1 VSKELVINSVSG
13 QVEIALME
21 NGQLAELHRDQ
32 GNNGY
37 AVGDIFLGRVR
48 KVLPSL
54 NAAFVDVGHERDAF
68 LHYLDLGPHY
78 KTQQRYAKRVM
89 QGKQPVPDLGNFKK
103 DPEIDKKGKIKD
115 EVSASQLVLVQVAK
129 EPISS
134 KGPRLTAE
142 VTLPGRFLVL
152 VPFSEKVSLSG
163 RIKSEKERTRLKRL
177 MQSIRPPGFGII
189 VRTVAEEK
197 GAADL
202 HSDLEDL
209 VSRWGEMHKR
219 LKNAKPG
226 KRVLGELNKT
236 SAVLRDVLTP
246 DCTSIRVNDAKL
258 GDEVKTYLQNI
269 APEKES
275 IVKVSKD
282 RDLFNA
288 MSIHRQIKA
297 AFSKQVNLRSG
308 AYLIIE
314 QTEAMHVIDVNSGG
328 RKSGAKDQEENALHT
343 NLECCEEIARVL
355 RLRDMGGIICID
367 FIDMAKREHNKQLT
381 DAMKK
386 AMKGDKAKHNIQP
399 PSRFGVVEMTR
410 QRVRPVAD
418 VKTSEKCPT
427 CRGTGEVKASIL
439 FTDSIEAGIRGVTEG
454 KSLKRITIMLHP
466 IIEAYVKQ
474 GWWNSILK
482 GWQRDYGLKVH
493 LESNS
498 SMEILEFHMYNDQ
511 GEELDIPGS
520 SAG

>member
-1 VSKELVINSVSG
+1 MSKELVINSISG
-13 QVEIALME
+13 EVEIALLE
-21 NGQLAELHRDQ
+21 NGQLVELHRDQ
-32 GNNGY
+32 GSNGY

-68 LHYLDLGPHY
+68 LHYLDLGPFY
-78 KTQQRYAKRVM
+78 RTQQRYVKRVM

-142 VTLPGRFLVL
+142 VTLPGRYIVL
-152 VPFSEKVSLSG
+152 VPFSDKVSLSS
-163 RIKSEKERTRLKRL
+163 RIKTEEERTRLRRL

-189 VRTVAEEK
+189 VRTVAENK

-202 HSDLEDL
+202 HQDLEDL
-209 VSRWGEMHKR
+209 VARWGEMHKKLR
-219 LKNAKPG
+219 NAKPG

-236 SAVLRDVLTP
+236 SAVLRDVLTA
-246 DCTSIRVNDAKL
+246 DCTSIRVNDGKL
-258 GDEVKTYLQNI
+258 GDEVKTYLQSI
-269 APEKES
+269 APDKES

-282 RDLFNA
+282 KDLFNTL
-288 MSIHRQIKA
+288 SIHRQIKA
-297 AFSKQVNLRSG
+297 AFSKQVNLKSG
-308 AYLIIE
+308 AYVIIE
-314 QTEAMHVIDVNSGG
+314 QTEAMHVIDINSGG

-343 NLECCEEIARVL
+343 NLECCDEIARLL

-381 DAMKK
+381 DALKE
-386 AMKGDKAKHNIQP
+386 AMKADKAKHNILP

-427 CRGTGEVKASIL
+427 CHGSGTIQASIL
-439 FTDSIEAGIRGVTEG
+439 FTDTVESSIRKVSES
-454 KSLKRITIMLHP
+454 KLHQRITIMLHP
-466 IIEAYVKQ
+466 IIEAYIKQ

-482 GWQRDYGLKVH
+482 KWQRTHGMKIHV
-493 LESNS
+493 ESNS
-498 SMEILEFHMYNDQ
+498 SMEMLEFHLYSES
-511 GEELDIPGS
+511 GEELD
-520 SAG
+520 

>member
-1 VSKELVINSVSG
+1 MSKELVINSVSG
-13 QVEIALME
+13 EVEIALLE
-21 NGQLAELHRDQ
+21 NGQLVELHRDQ
-32 GNNGY
+32 GNKGY

-78 KTQQRYAKRVM
+78 RTQQRYAKRVM

-115 EVSASQLVLVQVAK
+115 EVSSSQLVLVQVAK

-142 VTLPGRFLVL
+142 VTLPGRYIVL
-152 VPFSEKVSLSG
+152 VPFSDKVSLSG
-163 RIKSEKERTRLKRL
+163 RIKSEEERKRLKRL

-189 VRTVAEEK
+189 VRTVAENK

-209 VSRWGEMHKR
+209 VSRWGEMHKKLR
-219 LKNAKPG
+219 NAKPG

-236 SAVLRDVLTP
+236 NAVLRDVLTS
-246 DCTSIRVNDAKL
+246 DFTSIRVNDDRLA
-258 GDEVKTYLQNI
+258 DEVKTYLQGI
-269 APEKES
+269 GSDKS
-275 IVKVSKD
+275 DIVKVSRD
-282 RDLFNA
+282 RDLFNTL
-288 MSIHRQIKA
+288 SIHRQIKA
-297 AFSKQVNLRSG
+297 AFGKQVNLRSG
-308 AYLIIE
+308 AYLIVE

-328 RKSGAKDQEENALHT
+328 RKSGAKDQEENAFQT
-343 NLECCEEIARVL
+343 NIECCKEIARIL

-367 FIDMAKREHNKQLT
+367 FIDMAKREHNKELT
-381 DAMKK
+381 SAIKEAMQP
-386 AMKGDKAKHNIQP
+386 DKAKHNILA

-427 CRGTGEVKASIL
+427 CDGTGNVQASIL
-439 FTDSIEAGIRGVTEG
+439 ITDTIESGIHQALEKG
-454 KSLKRITIMLHP
+454 SYKRLTIMLHP
-466 IIEAYVKQ
+466 IIEAYIKQ
-474 GWWNSILK
+474 GWWNSVLK
-482 GWQRDYGLKVH
+482 QWQRSHGIKIHV
-493 LESNS
+493 ESNS
-498 SMEILEFHMYNDQ
+498 SMEILEFHLYNED
-511 GEELDIPGS
+511 GEELD
-520 SAG
+520 